1 MITIS
6 KIYKS
11 PKTMYFSLQVIEK
24 IEKEFG
30 SFVVDRV
37 IGGSNDTQLIRFGGW
52 NRVDFNKLQEIVG
65 DEAVIVE
72 NELDD
77 DGRKTLY
84 SYKFYKK

>member
-11 PKTMYFSLQVIEK
+11 LKTMYFSLGVIEK
-24 IEKEFG
+24 IEAEFG

-52 NRVDFNKLQEIVG
+52 NRVDFNKLEEIVG
-65 DEAVIVE
+65 NEAVIVE
-72 NELDD
+72 NEIDD

>member
-6 KIYKS
+6 KIYKFH
-11 PKTMYFSLQVIEK
+11 KTMYFSLEVLEK
-24 IEKEFG
+24 IEAAFG

-52 NRVDFNKLQEIVG
+52 NRVDFNKLEEIVG
-65 DEAVIVE
+65 NEAVIVE
-72 NELDD
+72 NEIDD

>member
-11 PKTMYFSLQVIEK
+11 HKTMYFSLGVIEK
-24 IEKEFG
+24 IEAELG

>member
-11 PKTMYFSLQVIEK
+11 LKTMYFSLGVIEK
-24 IEKEFG
+24 IEAEFG

-52 NRVDFNKLQEIVG
+52 NRVDFNKLEEIVG
-65 DEAVIVE
+65 NEAVIVE

>member
-11 PKTMYFSLQVIEK
+11 LKTMYFSLGVIEK
-24 IEKEFG
+24 IEAEFG

>member
-6 KIYKS
+6 KIYKTL
-11 PKTMYFSLQVIEK
+11 KTMYFSLGVIEK
-24 IEKEFG
+24 IEEEFG
-30 SFVVDRV
+30 SFVVDLV

-72 NELDD
+72 NEIDD

>member
-11 PKTMYFSLQVIEK
+11 LKTMYFSLGVIEK
-24 IEKEFG
+24 IEAEFG

-52 NRVDFNKLQEIVG
+52 NRVDFNKLEEIVG

-72 NELDD
+72 NELED

>member
-11 PKTMYFSLQVIEK
+11 LKTMYFSLGVIEK
-24 IEKEFG
+24 IEEEFG

-65 DEAVIVE
+65 NEAVIVE
-72 NELDD
+72 NEIDD